1 MSLRTR
7 AMSCLLLTMI
17 CLAAPGCVRGTRPA
31 PDLTY
36 LDISPGPAPGL
47 SDGSQDVL
55 LLRRFEVQSPFDD
68 RRFLYKTGSGTY
80 RSDYYVRFVASPA
93 DLLTDKLETWLN
105 ESRLFQ
111 AVVESGSAV
120 EYRYILEGEIRE
132 FYGDYSNP
140 GLTTAVIKA
149 EFVLVDDLEGK
160 GKIVFKKQYRH
171 AEPAPSSDARALA
184 ATWGATLRK
193 ILLGLT
199 TDLQA
204 ALADDTA
211 TRGLKQPTSP

>member
-1 MSLRTR
+1 MS
-7 AMSCLLLTMI
+7 SFLLAMI
-17 CLAAPGCVRGTRPA
+17 CVAAAGCVRGTRPA

-36 LDISPGPAPGL
+36 LDISPGTAPGL

-55 LLRRFEVQSPFDD
+55 LLRRLEVQSPFDD

-80 RSDYYVRFVASPA
+80 ESDYYVRFVASPA
-93 DLLTDKLETWLN
+93 DLLTAKLETWLN

-140 GLTTAVIKA
+140 GQTTAVIEA
-149 EFVLVDDLEGK
+149 EFVLVDDLG
-160 GKIVFKKQYRH
+160 GAGMIVLNKQYRH
-171 AEPAPSSDARALA
+171 VEPITSPDASALGA
-184 ATWGATLRK
+184 GWGTALRRVF
-193 ILLGLT
+193 LDLV
-199 TDLQA
+199 TDLQGS
-204 ALADDTA
+204 LVNI
-211 TRGLKQPTSP
+211 QP